1 MSRGDN
7 ESAVQAVKEAAD
19 ILEVVGEVVSLKK
32 AGANYLGLCPFH
44 GEKTPSFTVN
54 SARGFFHCFGCGAGG
69 DALSFVMRYQNLG
82 FWDAVKQL
90 AGRYHISLPEKDL
103 SPREREAASK
113 RKLIHDINERAA
125 GIYHQLLCSDPGAEA
140 ARNYLKKRRIPAG
153 IVEKFQL
160 GYAPESWDFLLKSMD
175 DVGPDGLAEAGLAV
189 ARESGGGFYDRFR
202 NRVLFPILGPS
213 GQHLGFG
220 GRTLGDDKQAK
231 YLNSP
236 ETLVFNKGRTL
247 FGLFQNKDAIRR
259 SKRALI
265 VEGNFD
271 LISLVAAGIHDV
283 VAPLGTALTRQ
294 HIHALRGY
302 AQDAVLLFDGDQA
315 GIRAAMR
322 AVPLFLSEKV
332 DARVVIL
339 PDGHD
344 PDTFIN
350 EFGAEVLERNLAAA
364 SSLPEFVVGH
374 LIASHGLSL
383 EGKGRIIEELKPII
397 KAITDQDLQ
406 RSLFI
411 SHFSQKLGLSPEQLQ
426 NVLSGPTVV
435 HDTGPVAKS
444 APVSSPAS
452 ITLSKS
458 EEQLLSFL
466 IIYPEYVESFIEA
479 GLFEALI
486 HPAAISIAK
495 SLADM
500 HHDYPGSGAERLLDI
515 LEGEERGFVSRQLIQ
530 VPNLPDT
537 ELEAEE
543 KIRWLREN
551 RQKYRMR
558 ELTALINDA
567 QLQNDHDLMLKLLL
581 KKKEIGETREH

>member
-1 MSRGDN
+1 MSRADN

-19 ILEVVGEVVSLKK
+19 ILEVVGEVVTLKK

-54 SARGFFHCFGCGAGG
+54 SARGFFHCFGCGVGG
-69 DALSFVMRYQNLG
+69 DALAFVMRYQNLG

-103 SPREREAASK
+103 TPRERESANK

-125 GIYHQLLCSDPGAEA
+125 LLYHEQLCTEPGAEA
-140 ARNYLKKRRIPAG
+140 ARHYLKKRQIPAEV
-153 IVEKFQL
+153 IESFQL
-160 GYAPESWDFLLKSMD
+160 GYAPESWDFLLKKMAD
-175 DVGPDGLAEAGLAV
+175 LGPETLVEAGLV
-189 ARESGGGFYDRFR
+189 VERESGSGFYDRFR

-213 GQHLGFG
+213 GQHVGFG

-236 ETLVFNKGRTL
+236 ETIVFNKGRTL

-283 VAPLGTALTRQ
+283 VAPLGTALTQQ
-294 HIHALRGY
+294 HIQALRGY
-302 AQDAVLLFDGDQA
+302 AQEAILLFDGDQA
-315 GIRAAMR
+315 GIKAAMR

-350 EFGAEVLERNLAAA
+350 SFGAQDLGRILAEA

-374 LIASHGLSL
+374 LVATHGLTL
-383 EGKGRIIEELKPII
+383 EGKGRIIEELKPVI
-397 KAITDQDLQ
+397 KAISDQDLQ

-426 NVLSGPTVV
+426 NAMSGPVIV
-435 HDTGPVAKS
+435 HDLIPEVKSVAALPSK
-444 APVSSPAS
+444 P
-452 ITLSKS
+452 LSLNFGKS

-466 IIYPEYVESFIEA
+466 IIYPEYVQPFIDA
-479 GLFEALI
+479 GLFDALV
-486 HPAAISIAK
+486 HPGAVNIAK
-495 SLADM
+495 ALVDM
-500 HHDYPGSGAERLLDI
+500 LEEYPGSGAERLLEI
-515 LEGEERGFVSRQLIQ
+515 LEGEERGFVSRQLIE
-530 VPNLPDT
+530 VPCLPDT
-537 ELEAEE
+537 DLEAKE
-543 KIRWLREN
+543 KIYWLREN
-551 RQKYRMR
+551 RKKHRMR
-558 ELTALINDA
+558 ELTALINEA
-567 QLQNDHDLMLKLLL
+567 QQQNNHDLMLKLLVE
-581 KKKEIGETREH
+581 KKQIGEDR

>member
-1 MSRGDN
+1 MSRADN

-19 ILEVVGEVVSLKK
+19 ILEVVGEIVTLKK

-44 GEKTPSFTVN
+44 SEKTPSFTVN
-54 SARGFFHCFGCGAGG
+54 AARGFFHCFGCGAGG
-69 DALSFVMRYQNLG
+69 DALTFVMRYQNLG
-82 FWDAVKQL
+82 FMDAVKQL
-90 AGRYHISLPEKDL
+90 AGRYHIPLPEKDL
-103 SPREREAASK
+103 SPQERESASK
-113 RKLIHDINERAA
+113 RKFIHDINERAA
-125 GIYHQLLCSDPGAEA
+125 AIYHQQLCFGPEA
-140 ARNYLKKRRIPAG
+140 DVARLYLKKRRIPDETVQA
-153 IVEKFQL
+153 FQL
-160 GYAPESWDFLLKSMD
+160 GYAPESWDFLLKKME
-175 DVGPDGLAEAGLAV
+175 DVGPESLAEAGLAV
-189 ARESGGGFYDRFR
+189 SRDSGAGYYDRFR

-213 GQHLGFG
+213 GQHVGFG
-220 GRTLGDDKQAK
+220 GRTLGNDKQAK

-271 LISLVAAGIHDV
+271 LISLVAAGVHDV

-322 AVPLFLSEKV
+322 AVPLFLSEKL
-332 DARVVIL
+332 DAKVVIL

-350 EFGAEVLERNLAAA
+350 EFGTEALERNVAAA

-374 LIASHGLSL
+374 LVATHGLTL

-397 KAITDQDLQ
+397 KAISDHDLQ

-411 SHFSQKLGLSPEQLQ
+411 SHFSQTLGLSPEQLQ
-426 NVLSGPTVV
+426 SVLSGPTVLYNS
-435 HDTGPVAKS
+435 GPEAKAAPAPSS
-444 APVSSPAS
+444 APIVFGKA
-452 ITLSKS
+452 

-466 IIYPEYVESFIEA
+466 IIYPEYVEPFVAA
-479 GLFEALI
+479 GLFDALI
-486 HPAAISIAK
+486 HPAAINIAN
-495 SLADM
+495 SLVEM
-500 HHDYPGSGAERLLDI
+500 IQNYPGSGAERLLDI
-515 LEGEERGFVSRQLIQ
+515 LEGAERAFVSQQLIQ
-530 VPNLPDT
+530 VPFLPDT

-543 KIRWLREN
+543 KICWLREN
-551 RQKYRMR
+551 MRKYRMR
-558 ELTALINDA
+558 ELTTMINDA
-567 QLQNDHDLMLKLLL
+567 QLKNDHEQVLKLLL
-581 KKKEIGETREH
+581 EKQKISEAEG